1 MANES
6 KKDFNVMMN
15 NNKDMPKIQIVED
28 EKIIKKYGGTKMFF
42 APPIYYDELMKKVP
56 KGKLV
61 TVSQMRDYLA
71 KQNNADFTD
80 PMTAGIFVNIV
91 AWASYQRNADI
102 TPYWRT
108 LKSDGNRCI
117 EISCIYIYCSSFVQ
131 FGDLDLLYYHIYV
144 KARLKV
150 LG

>member
-56 KGKLV
+56 NGSSNSTALPVPILKGSLKNFIPL
-61 TVSQMRDYLA
+61 
-71 KQNNADFTD
+71 F
-80 PMTAGIFVNIV
+80 NI
-91 AWASYQRNADI
+91 S
-102 TPYWRT
+102 
-108 LKSDGNRCI
+108 L
-117 EISCIYIYCSSFVQ
+117 
-131 FGDLDLLYYHIYV
+131 
-144 KARLKV
+144 
-150 LG
+150 